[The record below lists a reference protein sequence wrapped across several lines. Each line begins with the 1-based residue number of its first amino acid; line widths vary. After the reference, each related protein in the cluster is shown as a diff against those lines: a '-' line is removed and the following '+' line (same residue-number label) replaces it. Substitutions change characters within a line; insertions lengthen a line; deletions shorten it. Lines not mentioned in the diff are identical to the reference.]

1 MRPAL
6 TWLPRLACTLALLA
20 PSACSGWQAQAEAAL
35 AQDLSVF
42 CPRPGSTTYL
52 GFTEADGDR
61 VLMRFQE
68 QSREAI
74 PGGWRLKVRQSF
86 LLEQATAEASRPES
100 YTFVYARDRLEMQ
113 RDGSSEIQLVA
124 QAPLRLGAPAAPGP
138 HAARLSAIAPLDL
151 PYGRIPWAAALQQSE
166 GDRVATSWF
175 APGLGLVR
183 FDEARPGQAPQSAK
197 LKLLQLP

>member
-1 MRPAL
+1 MRAP
-6 TWLPRLACTLALLA
+6 TPWLPRLACPLALLA
-20 PSACSGWQAQAEAAL
+20 LGGCSGWQAQAEATL
-35 AQDLSVF
+35 AQDLSAF

-86 LLEQATAEASRPES
+86 LLEQAKAEASRPES
-100 YTFVYARDRLEMQ
+100 YTFVYAKDRLEMG
-113 RDGSSEIQLVA
+113 RDGSSEIQMVA
-124 QAPLRLGAPAAPGP
+124 LAPLRLGAPAAPGP
-138 HAARLSAIAPLDL
+138 HSARLTAIAPLDL
-151 PYGRIPWAAALQQSE
+151 PYGRIPWAAALEQSQ

-183 FDEARPGQAPQSAK
+183 HDEAQAGQATQSAK